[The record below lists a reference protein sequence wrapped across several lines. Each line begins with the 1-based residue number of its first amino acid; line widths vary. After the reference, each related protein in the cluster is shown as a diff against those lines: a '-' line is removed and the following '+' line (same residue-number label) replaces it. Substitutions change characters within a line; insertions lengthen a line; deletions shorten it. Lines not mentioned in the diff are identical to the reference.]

1 MYLYTIRRANINF
14 RFYFFRNILI
24 ADLYVDF
31 EFLADLPTNV
41 CAEFPTDLPAEVY
54 PRLPT
59 NLHINS
65 QKF

>member
-24 ADLYVDF
+24 ANLYVDF
-31 EFLADLPTNV
+31 DFFADLLANV
-41 CAEFPTDLPAEVY
+41 CAKFPTDLPAKVY
-54 PRLPT
+54 TRLPT